1 MLDQFLQK
9 NQFYTTGTHSQLYF
23 FEVMKELLLTWYEG
37 YILVTA
43 LNSDSCLKKNVVL
56 ISKRRD
62 LYTSLAAANLSL
74 IAVGTM

>member
-1 MLDQFLQK
+1 
-9 NQFYTTGTHSQLYF
+9 
-23 FEVMKELLLTWYEG
+23 MKELLLTWYEG